1 MYMSRSKLMFRDT
14 KHARGKHAN
23 KNMTGFYVMRHIAYD
38 SRGRQRHFCS
48 WRLELNIIT
57 LLLYFYFYFYFV
69 LG

>member
-23 KNMTGFYVMRHIAYD
+23 KNMTGFYVMRHIAYELD
-38 SRGRQRHFCS
+38 VGLD
-48 WRLELNIIT
+48 LELNIIT
-57 LLLYFYFYFYFV
+57 LLLYFYFYFV